1 MSVDYKL
8 IGSRIQQKRKTI
20 GKTQEWLAEQLEV
33 TVGYVSQVE
42 RGVTKISLDTLANI
56 AGYLSADIAFFVSGS
71 ATADTAYMQSELQ
84 KKFDCLTPKQKRL
97 LLDCMDLVIKADYS

>member
-1 MSVDYKL
+1 MSIDYKL
-8 IGSRIQQKRKTI
+8 IGSRIKQKRKEA
-20 GKTQEWLAEQLEV
+20 GKTQEWLAEQLDV

-56 AGYLSADIAFFVSGS
+56 SGCLATDIAFFVSGS

-84 KKFDCLTPKQKRL
+84 KNFDCLTPKQKRL
-97 LLDCMDLVIKADYS
+97 LLDCMELVIESNYE